1 MGLGLPAGWG
11 STQRCGRMGNLATA
25 HAGRVAVITGACGG
39 IGNAIARRLQ
49 AEGAR
54 VSVLDTANWPPGEG
68 QQTDVSDEGAV
79 EAAFGAIT
87 AREGAVDY
95 LVCCAGIFPARP
107 FLQLTPEDWGRT
119 LAVNLTGA
127 FLCCRAALRSMR
139 PRAFGRIVLFAS
151 MLARGGGVNC
161 ASYAASKGGV
171 LGLARSLALE
181 VATENIRVNTV
192 TPGITDT
199 AMPRGHMSEE
209 KLSATGASNPLGR
222 IGRIEDMV
230 EACLFLLGE
239 ESSYMTGQDLRVN
252 GGGALW

>member
-1 MGLGLPAGWG
+1 M
-11 STQRCGRMGNLATA
+11 SGRGPE
-25 HAGRVAVITGACGG
+25 HAGRVAVITGATGG
-39 IGNAIARRLQ
+39 IGKAIAKRLQ

-54 VSVLDTANWPPGEG
+54 VIVLDTANWPPGEVAAARSASPPI
-68 QQTDVSDEGAV
+68 TFHESDVSDEGAV
-79 EAAFGAIT
+79 DAAFDAIT
-87 AREGAVDY
+87 AHEGAVDY

-107 FLQLTPEDWGRT
+107 FLQLTPEDWART
-119 LAVNLTGA
+119 LAVNLTGS

-181 VATENIRVNTV
+181 VASENIRVNTV

-199 AMPRGHMSEE
+199 AMPRGHISEE